1 MIKEAQEKCCGFMP
15 FIKAFSINCR
25 FFPDLVIIVIQI
37 CMQCNMNQCDNE
49 FCLAQFNWVFQTFLF
64 LYKICVHSF
73 CRRKLYICYCH
84 IPGSLGY
91 LIFQDCLILTHLVLL
106 LMDIKYE
113 LIQVLQTCHEASCQ
127 KIFLAEGSGLFFK
140 NK

>member
-1 MIKEAQEKCCGFMP
+1 MVSCLLLRRSALIAGF
-15 FIKAFSINCR
+15 FLTWSELLFRYVCNATWINVTMNFASHNLTGCFKR
-25 FFPDLVIIVIQI
+25 FF
-37 CMQCNMNQCDNE
+37 
-49 FCLAQFNWVFQTFLF
+49 F